1 MSKRN
6 GRSVKNVQQEKKKAA
21 KEMLM
26 AGLMDEGK
34 SHGTSGRTSVA
45 DLILARTRLLQGQ
58 KPTIQVAKPP
68 EIKPAPVIVPEP
80 VVEPVIVTDAE
91 KSIIA
96 SNHHKELIWKE
107 ARENRDYYIEQQ
119 LMDDEKLPWFR
130 YVKKE
135 SQYSEFIMLDK
146 SMALELLKSIWQEND
161 GNRKLK
167 EWLKETY
174 KRDILTDRWI
184 PSDEAIGI
192 DYNGCVYNGR
202 HRLTA
207 LLESEK
213 EWPFYMTFNCL
224 EEAKF
229 TVDSGAKRSST
240 EKLRLVISANMGN
253 RTTGFCKAIMRGLN
267 GKLRFTETEIAEF
280 AIKWENLIV
289 WISEHVPTQRAEV
302 QAAIAKAYLWYGPGK
317 IVPFCERLCKLT
329 FSEDGDPARA
339 LYLALQRQKM
349 TRINVTSV
357 AYKKTLNSI
366 SAEMNN
372 KPMSRLYEKD
382 EDIFVWLPNWELP
395 EESWYAKNCS

>member
-1 MSKRN
+1 MPKKNSRTVRN
-6 GRSVKNVQQEKKKAA
+6 AQEEKKKAA
-21 KEMLM
+21 KEMPM
-26 AGLMDEGK
+26 ASLLNEG
-34 SHGTSGRTSVA
+34 SNNGTSGRTSVA
-45 DLILARTRLLQGQ
+45 DLILARTKLFQAE

-68 EIKPAPVIVPEP
+68 EVKPEP
-80 VVEPVIVTDAE
+80 IQPIVATEAE
-91 KSIIA
+91 QSIIA
-96 SNHHKELIWKE
+96 SNRHKELIWRE

-119 LMDDEKLPWFR
+119 LIDDEKLPWFR

-135 SQYSEFIMLDK
+135 SQYSEFVMLDK
-146 SMALELLKSIWQEND
+146 SMALALLKSIWQEND

-167 EWLKETY
+167 EWLKDTY

-192 DYNGCVYNGR
+192 DYNGVVYNGR

-207 LLESEK
+207 LFESEK

-229 TVDSGAKRSST
+229 TVDSGAKRSSS
-240 EKLRLVISANMGN
+240 EKLRLVINANMGN

-302 QAAIAKAYLWYGPGK
+302 QAAIAKAYLWYGPEK

-329 FSEDGDPARA
+329 FAEDGDPARA
-339 LYLALQRQKM
+339 LYLALQRHKM
-349 TRINVTSV
+349 TRVNVTSV

-366 SAEMNN
+366 DAVMTN
-372 KPMSRLYEKD
+372 KAMSRLYEKD
-382 EDIFVWLPNWELP
+382 EDIFLWQPNWELP
-395 EESWYAKNCS
+395 EGSWYSKSFS